1 MLDRRLCANLPAV
14 PLMAAVAPG
23 ATALVVRAKKGT
35 GKTIIGVILKALIGP
50 AHSFMASLRLRDSF
64 ALAFCAISVVLGA
77 WLLFRPPRQS
87 CRRTKSIHGLRIG
100 RCLHQSGYRGGTE
113 PRPLLSRLAFD
124 PAS

>member
-1 MLDRRLCANLPAV
+1 MWDGMSDVIFLMIAIVFVLGAFLLVAATMNASPRVSPDRRIANRV
-14 PLMAAVAPG
+14 IYGSCVAA
-23 ATALVVRAKKGT
+23 L
-35 GKTIIGVILKALIGP
+35 
-50 AHSFMASLRLRDSF
+50 
-64 ALAFCAISVVLGA
+64 ISVVLGA